1 MPSRTVWIITHRH
14 GDAYPDWYSTRI
26 SAIIDHV
33 NALDDVCR
41 TENNIYGPLT
51 DNQRRAWAERK
62 LRGDRAVKATLT
74 WDESSGG
81 GSDG

>member
-1 MPSRTVWIITHRH
+1 MPSRTVWIITHH

-33 NALDDVCR
+33 NALDDVCHA
-41 TENNIYGPLT
+41 ENNTYGQLT
-51 DNQRRAWAERK
+51 DNQRRAWKERRQ
-62 LRGDRAVKATLT
+62 RGDRAVRATLT

-81 GSDG
+81 NDG